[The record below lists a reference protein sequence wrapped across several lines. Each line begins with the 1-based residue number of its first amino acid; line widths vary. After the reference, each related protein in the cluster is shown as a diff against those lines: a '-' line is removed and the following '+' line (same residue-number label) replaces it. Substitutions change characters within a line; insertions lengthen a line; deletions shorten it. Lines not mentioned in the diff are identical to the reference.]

1 MCEQSDSNAFVV
13 EIYNWEKSLW
23 KKISATKSVA
33 LKRSLYSNMQST
45 NILCNSSLASNPIE
59 FKLIA
64 GDTKNVCVDDND

>member
-1 MCEQSDSNAFVV
+1 MKKNISDQKRCFEKKFV
-13 EIYNWEKSLW
+13 
-23 KKISATKSVA
+23 
-33 LKRSLYSNMQST
+33 MQST